1 MFYCSWKERGEKRKS
16 YRAAANYQSC
26 RALLPRHRSVP
37 TAAEWETELKGCSEL
52 PPEPSALTLS
62 QSSPAPHQTRSLF
75 LAGQIGEERREAL
88 LSPRPG
94 HTWPAPA
101 ASAGTGTRLHLAGVS
116 RESRGEQGRAGE
128 SRGEQLLGASIHSSL
143 CSREPELN
151 VEQWGQVSDHSKVP
165 LRFAFRRTVCSAE
178 PVLGKAPSVIRINLT
193 QLSGE
198 LSDS

>member
-37 TAAEWETELKGCSEL
+37 TAAERETELKGCSEL

-94 HTWPAPA
+94 HTWPAPV

-116 RESRGEQGRAGE
+116 QESSGEQGRAAAGGQHPQQPLLPGARAERGAVGTSVRPQQSAPALCFSPHCLLRRAGARE
-128 SRGEQLLGASIHSSL
+128 STECDQDKSHTTL
-143 CSREPELN
+143 
-151 VEQWGQVSDHSKVP
+151 W
-165 LRFAFRRTVCSAE
+165 
-178 PVLGKAPSVIRINLT
+178 
-193 QLSGE
+193 
-198 LSDS
+198 